1 MRSRPFAA
9 LFLLASLAVGVV
21 VAVQAGVA
29 WGVGF
34 VALAGLYVVT
44 RLDLWD

>member
-1 MRSRPFAA
+1 MV
-9 LFLLASLAVGVV
+9 LMLASLAVSAA

-34 VALAGLYVVT
+34 FALAGLYVVT